1 MENSFT
7 LTLND
12 RSIRALKEAIDFT
25 LEKWAGQEQIDQEAL
40 MIMRPEFDKMMLEM
54 AFNIEKPD

>member
-54 AFNIEKPD
+54 AFNIDKPD